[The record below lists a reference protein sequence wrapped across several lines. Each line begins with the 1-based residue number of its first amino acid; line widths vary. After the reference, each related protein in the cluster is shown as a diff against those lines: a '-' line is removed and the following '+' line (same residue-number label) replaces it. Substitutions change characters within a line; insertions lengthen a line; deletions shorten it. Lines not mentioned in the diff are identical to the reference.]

1 MEKEKEEKNEP
12 QTFLAPKYSVL
23 RPGRNALVE
32 WQKYS
37 ESAQG
42 VNPPPHPHPQERNIC
57 LKGGAGGG
65 GEGEAKEEVSERRA
79 SLKHMK
85 EEAEGKK
92 RWRCWWMWEEII
104 TSIL

>member
-1 MEKEKEEKNEP
+1 MSPKLSSLRNRKKRLGRMAKIQQKCTEGEP
-12 QTFLAPKYSVL
+12 
-23 RPGRNALVE
+23 
-32 WQKYS
+32 
-37 ESAQG
+37 
-42 VNPPPHPHPQERNIC
+42 PQEENSC

-85 EEAEGKK
+85 EEVEGKK